1 MGNEAMGFSQAGVS
15 TSSRAIADFTNDVLI
30 HLSGHSSFGERSV
43 LATYTKGFLFFFA
56 EKNIE
61 KEKKKDRKYI
71 KSGKEDAQM
80 RNKKGGLLIFS
91 QCL

>member
-56 EKNIE
+56 ENNIE
-61 KEKKKDRKYI
+61 KEKKKKRTENTSKV
-71 KSGKEDAQM
+71 GKKM
-80 RNKKGGLLIFS
+80 HK
-91 QCL
+91 